1 MGAQVGKH
9 YGKADEIGLCEPGNL
24 VANQSVLFCVKRC
37 SKFEV
42 ILIGGY
48 LERSRFRNPP

>member
-24 VANQSVLFCVKRC
+24 VATQSVVFRVKRC
-37 SKFEV
+37 SKLEV

-48 LERSRFRNPP
+48 LERPP